1 MSKSAIFVVS
11 GFLAFLLYALLL
23 YGLLLERHNKE
34 AEKIL
39 LDLGKKNEQII
50 DLNLEDLPSDE
61 KKDGKVVEKVDEK
74 KAEKVVEKVEE
85 KKDEKVVE
93 KVEEKKDEK
102 VVEKNATDKEG
113 DFIDPKEQEESL
125 ENIFSSLN
133 DFQEKTD
140 TNAQKDEQKNEQEEE
155 QRRLKEQQRLRKN
168 QKNQEMLKG
177 LQQNLD
183 QFAQKLESVKNKT
196 LDLQIP
202 KQDGVDEKAYQEWY
216 AQIYQ
221 ILYKGWKGV
230 FYHKASV
237 SALIMITKDGEFDY
251 TILSY
256 SDFKDYNK
264 SVMTLLNDLKK
275 VDFPPYPG
283 GNMISIKV
291 NFTTKEEQ

>member
-39 LDLGKKNEQII
+39 LDLGKKNEQVI

-61 KKDGKVVEKVDEK
+61 KKDEKI
-74 KAEKVVEKVEE
+74 AEKAEE
-85 KKDEKVVE
+85 KKDEKAE

-125 ENIFSSLN
+125 EDIFSSLN

-140 TNAQKDEQKNEQEEE
+140 TNAQKDDQKNEQEEE
-155 QRRLKEQQRLRKN
+155 QRRLKEQQRLKQN

-251 TILSY
+251 TIISY

-264 SVMTLLNDLKK
+264 SVITLLDDLKK

>member
-39 LDLGKKNEQII
+39 LDLGKKNEQVI

-61 KKDGKVVEKVDEK
+61 KKDEKAV
-74 KAEKVVEKVEE
+74 
-85 KKDEKVVE
+85 EKVVE

-125 ENIFSSLN
+125 EDIFSSLN

-140 TNAQKDEQKNEQEEE
+140 ANAQKDEQKNEQEEE
-155 QRRLKEQQRLRKN
+155 QRRLKEQQRLKQN

-183 QFAQKLESVKNKT
+183 QFVQKLESVKNKT

-291 NFTTKEEQ
+291 NFTTKEE

>member
-39 LDLGKKNEQII
+39 LDLGKKNEQVI
-50 DLNLEDLPSDE
+50 DLNLEDLPS
-61 KKDGKVVEKVDEK
+61 
-74 KAEKVVEKVEE
+74 
-85 KKDEKVVE
+85 
-93 KVEEKKDEK
+93 EEKKDEK

-133 DFQEKTD
+133 DFQEKAD
-140 TNAQKDEQKNEQEEE
+140 TNAQKDEQEEE

-283 GNMISIKV
+283 GNMISIQV

>member
-39 LDLGKKNEQII
+39 LDLGKKNEQVI
-50 DLNLEDLPSDE
+50 DLNLEDVPSDE
-61 KKDGKVVEKVDEK
+61 KKDEKV
-74 KAEKVVEKVEE
+74 A
-85 KKDEKVVE
+85 E

-140 TNAQKDEQKNEQEEE
+140 ANAQKDEQKNEQEEE
-155 QRRLKEQQRLRKN
+155 QRRLKEQQRLKQN

-221 ILYKGWKGV
+221 ILYRGWKGV

-283 GNMISIKV
+283 GNMISIQV

>member
-23 YGLLLERHNKE
+23 CGLLLERHNEE

-39 LDLGKKNEQII
+39 LDLGKKNEQVI

-61 KKDGKVVEKVDEK
+61 KKE
-74 KAEKVVEKVEE
+74 
-85 KKDEKVVE
+85 
-93 KVEEKKDEK
+93 EK

-177 LQQNLD
+177 LQQNLN

>member
-39 LDLGKKNEQII
+39 LDLGKKNEQVI
-50 DLNLEDLPSDE
+50 DLNLEDLPSEE
-61 KKDGKVVEKVDEK
+61 KKDEKI
-74 KAEKVVEKVEE
+74 AEKVEE
-85 KKDEKVVE
+85 KKDEKA
-93 KVEEKKDEK
+93 
-102 VVEKNATDKEG
+102 VEKNATDKEG

-125 ENIFSSLN
+125 EDIFSSLN

-168 QKNQEMLKG
+168 QKNQEMLKD

>member
-39 LDLGKKNEQII
+39 LDLGKKNEQVI
-50 DLNLEDLPSDE
+50 DLNLEDLPS
-61 KKDGKVVEKVDEK
+61 
-74 KAEKVVEKVEE
+74 EE
-85 KKDEKVVE
+85 KKDEKAAE

-125 ENIFSSLN
+125 EDIFSSLN

-140 TNAQKDEQKNEQEEE
+140 TNAQKNEQKNEQEEE
-155 QRRLKEQQRLRKN
+155 QRHLREQQRLKQN
-168 QKNQEMLKG
+168 QENQEMLKG

-283 GNMISIKV
+283 GNMISIQV

>member
-39 LDLGKKNEQII
+39 LDLGKKNEQVI

-61 KKDGKVVEKVDEK
+61 KKD
-74 KAEKVVEKVEE
+74 EKVVEKAEE
-85 KKDEKVVE
+85 KKDEKVA
-93 KVEEKKDEK
+93 
-102 VVEKNATDKEG
+102 EKNATDKEG

-283 GNMISIKV
+283 GNMISIQV

>member
-39 LDLGKKNEQII
+39 LDLGKKNEQVI

-61 KKDGKVVEKVDEK
+61 KKDEKI
-74 KAEKVVEKVEE
+74 AEKAEE
-85 KKDEKVVE
+85 KKDEKA
-93 KVEEKKDEK
+93 
-102 VVEKNATDKEG
+102 VEKNATDKEG

-125 ENIFSSLN
+125 EDIFSSLN

-140 TNAQKDEQKNEQEEE
+140 TNAQKDDQKNEQEEE

-283 GNMISIKV
+283 GNMVSIQV

>member
-39 LDLGKKNEQII
+39 LDLGKKNEQVI
-50 DLNLEDLPSDE
+50 DLNLEDLPSEE
-61 KKDGKVVEKVDEK
+61 KKDEKV
-74 KAEKVVEKVEE
+74 AEKVEE
-85 KKDEKVVE
+85 KKDEKA
-93 KVEEKKDEK
+93 
-102 VVEKNATDKEG
+102 VEKNATDKEG

-140 TNAQKDEQKNEQEEE
+140 TNAQKNEQKNEQEEE

-283 GNMISIKV
+283 GNMISIQV

>member
-23 YGLLLERHNKE
+23 YGLLLERHNE
-34 AEKIL
+34 EVEKIL

-61 KKDGKVVEKVDEK
+61 KV
-74 KAEKVVEKVEE
+74 
-85 KKDEKVVE
+85 DEKVV
-93 KVEEKKDEK
+93 EK

-140 TNAQKDEQKNEQEEE
+140 TNAQKDEQEEQEEE

-291 NFTTKEEQ
+291 NFTTKEE

>member
-23 YGLLLERHNKE
+23 YGLLLERHNEE

-50 DLNLEDLPSDE
+50 DLNLEDLPSD
-61 KKDGKVVEKVDEK
+61 
-74 KAEKVVEKVEE
+74 
-85 KKDEKVVE
+85 
-93 KVEEKKDEK
+93 EKKDEK

-140 TNAQKDEQKNEQEEE
+140 TNAQKNEQKNEQEEE

-230 FYHKASV
+230 LYHKASV

-264 SVMTLLNDLKK
+264 SVITLLDDLKK

>member
-11 GFLAFLLYALLL
+11 GFLAFLLYVLLL

-39 LDLGKKNEQII
+39 LDLGKKNEQVI

-61 KKDGKVVEKVDEK
+61 KKD
-74 KAEKVVEKVEE
+74 EKVVE

-93 KVEEKKDEK
+93 KKDEK
-102 VVEKNATDKEG
+102 AVEKNATDKEG

-140 TNAQKDEQKNEQEEE
+140 ANAQKDEQKNEQEEE
-155 QRRLKEQQRLRKN
+155 QRRLKEQQRLKQN

-283 GNMISIKV
+283 GNMVSIKV

>member
-39 LDLGKKNEQII
+39 LDLGKKNEQVI

-61 KKDGKVVEKVDEK
+61 KKDEKA
-74 KAEKVVEKVEE
+74 AEKA
-85 KKDEKVVE
+85 
-93 KVEEKKDEK
+93 EEKKDEK

-125 ENIFSSLN
+125 EDIFSSLN

-140 TNAQKDEQKNEQEEE
+140 TNAQKDDQKNEQEEE

-177 LQQNLD
+177 LQQNLN

-221 ILYKGWKGV
+221 ILYKGWRGV

-237 SALIMITKDGEFDY
+237 SALIVITKDGEFDY

-283 GNMISIKV
+283 GNMISIQV

>member
-23 YGLLLERHNKE
+23 YGLLLEKHNKE

-39 LDLGKKNEQII
+39 LDLGKKNEQVI
-50 DLNLEDLPSDE
+50 DLNLEDLPS
-61 KKDGKVVEKVDEK
+61 
-74 KAEKVVEKVEE
+74 EE
-85 KKDEKVVE
+85 KKDEKAAE

-140 TNAQKDEQKNEQEEE
+140 ANAQKDEQKNEQEEE

-177 LQQNLD
+177 LQQNLN

-283 GNMISIKV
+283 GNMISIQV

>member
-1 MSKSAIFVVS
+1 MSKSAIFVLS

-39 LDLGKKNEQII
+39 LDLNKKDEQAI
-50 DLNLEDLPSDE
+50 DLNLEDLPSE
-61 KKDGKVVEKVDEK
+61 KKNEKIEKVTEK
-74 KAEKVVEKVEE
+74 Q
-85 KKDEKVVE
+85 
-93 KVEEKKDEK
+93 
-102 VVEKNATDKEG
+102 G
-113 DFIDPKEQEESL
+113 DFLEPKEEPKEEPEESL
-125 ENIFSSLN
+125 EDIFSSLN

-140 TNAQKDEQKNEQEEE
+140 KNAQKDEQKNKQEE
-155 QRRLKEQQRLRKN
+155 QRRLREQQRLKQN
-168 QKNQEMLKG
+168 QENQEMLKG

-221 ILYKGWKGV
+221 ILYKGWRGV

-264 SVMTLLNDLKK
+264 SVMTLLDNLKK

>member
-39 LDLGKKNEQII
+39 LDLGKKNEQVI
-50 DLNLEDLPSDE
+50 DLNLEDLPSD
-61 KKDGKVVEKVDEK
+61 
-74 KAEKVVEKVEE
+74 E

-102 VVEKNATDKEG
+102 AVEKNATDKEG

-125 ENIFSSLN
+125 EDIFSSLN

>member
-11 GFLAFLLYALLL
+11 GFLAFLLYTLLL
-23 YGLLLERHNKE
+23 YGLLLERHNEE

-50 DLNLEDLPSDE
+50 DLSLEDLPSD
-61 KKDGKVVEKVDEK
+61 
-74 KAEKVVEKVEE
+74 
-85 KKDEKVVE
+85 
-93 KVEEKKDEK
+93 EKKDEK

>member
-1 MSKSAIFVVS
+1 MSKSAIFVLS

-39 LDLGKKNEQII
+39 LDLGKKNEQVI

-61 KKDGKVVEKVDEK
+61 KKDEKI
-74 KAEKVVEKVEE
+74 AEKA
-85 KKDEKVVE
+85 
-93 KVEEKKDEK
+93 EEKKDEK

-125 ENIFSSLN
+125 EDIFSSLN

-140 TNAQKDEQKNEQEEE
+140 ANAQKDEQKNEQEEE
-155 QRRLKEQQRLRKN
+155 QRRLREQQRLKQN
-168 QKNQEMLKG
+168 QENQEMLKG
-177 LQQNLD
+177 LQQNLN
-183 QFAQKLESVKNKT
+183 QFTQKLESVKNKT
-196 LDLQIP
+196 LDLQVP

-221 ILYKGWKGV
+221 ILYKGWRGV

-264 SVMTLLNDLKK
+264 SVMTLLDDLKK

>member
-1 MSKSAIFVVS
+1 MSKSAIFVLS

-39 LDLGKKNEQII
+39 LDLNKKDEQTI
-50 DLNLEDLPSDE
+50 DLNLEDPPSE
-61 KKDGKVVEKVDEK
+61 KKNEKIEKVTEK
-74 KAEKVVEKVEE
+74 Q
-85 KKDEKVVE
+85 
-93 KVEEKKDEK
+93 
-102 VVEKNATDKEG
+102 G
-113 DFIDPKEQEESL
+113 DFLEPKEELKEEPEESL
-125 ENIFSSLN
+125 EDIFSSLN

-155 QRRLKEQQRLRKN
+155 QRRLKEQQRLKQN

-283 GNMISIKV
+283 GSMISIQV

>member
-23 YGLLLERHNKE
+23 YGLLLEKHNKE

-39 LDLGKKNEQII
+39 LDLGKKNEQVI
-50 DLNLEDLPSDE
+50 DLNLEDLPSE
-61 KKDGKVVEKVDEK
+61 KKNEKIEKVTEK
-74 KAEKVVEKVEE
+74 Q
-85 KKDEKVVE
+85 
-93 KVEEKKDEK
+93 
-102 VVEKNATDKEG
+102 G
-113 DFIDPKEQEESL
+113 DFLEPKEEPKEEPEESL
-125 ENIFSSLN
+125 EDIFSSLN

-140 TNAQKDEQKNEQEEE
+140 KNAQKDEQKNKQEEE
-155 QRRLKEQQRLRKN
+155 QRRLREQQRLKQN
-168 QKNQEMLKG
+168 QENQEMLKG
-177 LQQNLD
+177 LQQNLN
-183 QFAQKLESVKNKT
+183 QFTQKLESVKNKT

-221 ILYKGWKGV
+221 ILYKGWRGV

-264 SVMTLLNDLKK
+264 SVMTLLDDLKK

-283 GNMISIKV
+283 GSMISIQV

>member
-1 MSKSAIFVVS
+1 MSKSAIFVLS

-39 LDLGKKNEQII
+39 LDLSKKNEQVI
-50 DLNLEDLPSDE
+50 DLNLEDLPSE
-61 KKDGKVVEKVDEK
+61 KKNEKIEKVTEK
-74 KAEKVVEKVEE
+74 Q
-85 KKDEKVVE
+85 
-93 KVEEKKDEK
+93 
-102 VVEKNATDKEG
+102 G
-113 DFIDPKEQEESL
+113 DFLEPKEEPKEEPEESL
-125 ENIFSSLN
+125 EDIFSSLN

-140 TNAQKDEQKNEQEEE
+140 KNAQKDEQKNEQEE
-155 QRRLKEQQRLRKN
+155 QRRLREQQRLKQN
-168 QKNQEMLKG
+168 QENQEMLKG
-177 LQQNLD
+177 LQQNLN
-183 QFAQKLESVKNKT
+183 QFTQKLESVKNKT
-196 LDLQIP
+196 LDLQVP

-221 ILYKGWKGV
+221 ILYKGWRGV

-237 SALIMITKDGEFDY
+237 SVLIMITKDGEFDY

-264 SVMTLLNDLKK
+264 SVMTLLDNLKK

>member
-23 YGLLLERHNKE
+23 CGLLLERHNKE

-39 LDLGKKNEQII
+39 LDLGKKNEQVI
-50 DLNLEDLPSDE
+50 DLNLEDLPS
-61 KKDGKVVEKVDEK
+61 
-74 KAEKVVEKVEE
+74 EE
-85 KKDEKVVE
+85 KKDEKVA
-93 KVEEKKDEK
+93 
-102 VVEKNATDKEG
+102 EKNATDKEG

-183 QFAQKLESVKNKT
+183 QFTQKLESVKNKT

-237 SALIMITKDGEFDY
+237 SVLIMITKDGEFDY

-283 GNMISIKV
+283 GNMVSIQV

>member
-11 GFLAFLLYALLL
+11 GFLAFLLYVLLL
-23 YGLLLERHNKE
+23 YGLLLERHNEE

-61 KKDGKVVEKVDEK
+61 KKE
-74 KAEKVVEKVEE
+74 
-85 KKDEKVVE
+85 
-93 KVEEKKDEK
+93 EK

-140 TNAQKDEQKNEQEEE
+140 TNAQKDEQKNEQEE

-237 SALIMITKDGEFDY
+237 SALITISKDGKFDY

-264 SVMTLLNDLKK
+264 SVITLLDDLKK

>member
-23 YGLLLERHNKE
+23 CGLLLERHNKE

-61 KKDGKVVEKVDEK
+61 KKD
-74 KAEKVVEKVEE
+74 
-85 KKDEKVVE
+85 
-93 KVEEKKDEK
+93 EK
-102 VVEKNATDKEG
+102 VVEKNVTDKEG

-283 GNMISIKV
+283 GNMISIQV

>member
-11 GFLAFLLYALLL
+11 GFLAFLLYVLLL

-39 LDLGKKNEQII
+39 LDLGKKNEQVI
-50 DLNLEDLPSDE
+50 DLNLEDVPSD
-61 KKDGKVVEKVDEK
+61 
-74 KAEKVVEKVEE
+74 
-85 KKDEKVVE
+85 
-93 KVEEKKDEK
+93 EKKDEK

-133 DFQEKTD
+133 DFQEKTN

-155 QRRLKEQQRLRKN
+155 QRRLKEQQRLKQN

-283 GNMISIKV
+283 GNMVSIKV

>member
-1 MSKSAIFVVS
+1 MSKSTIFVVS
-11 GFLAFLLYALLL
+11 GFLAFLLHALLL
-23 YGLLLERHNKE
+23 YGLLLERHNEE

-50 DLNLEDLPSDE
+50 DLNLEDLPSD
-61 KKDGKVVEKVDEK
+61 
-74 KAEKVVEKVEE
+74 
-85 KKDEKVVE
+85 
-93 KVEEKKDEK
+93 EKKDEK

-140 TNAQKDEQKNEQEEE
+140 TNAQKDEQKNEQEE

-283 GNMISIKV
+283 GNMISIQV

>member
-39 LDLGKKNEQII
+39 LDLGKKNEQVI

-61 KKDGKVVEKVDEK
+61 KKDEKI
-74 KAEKVVEKVEE
+74 AEKA
-85 KKDEKVVE
+85 
-93 KVEEKKDEK
+93 EEKKDEK

-125 ENIFSSLN
+125 EDIFSSLN

-140 TNAQKDEQKNEQEEE
+140 ANAQKDEQKNEQEEE
-155 QRRLKEQQRLRKN
+155 QRRLKEQQRLKQN

-283 GNMISIKV
+283 GNMISIQV

>member
-39 LDLGKKNEQII
+39 LDLGKKNEQVI
-50 DLNLEDLPSDE
+50 DLNLEDLPS
-61 KKDGKVVEKVDEK
+61 
-74 KAEKVVEKVEE
+74 
-85 KKDEKVVE
+85 
-93 KVEEKKDEK
+93 EEKKDEK

-125 ENIFSSLN
+125 EDIFSSLN

-155 QRRLKEQQRLRKN
+155 QRRLKEQQRLKQN

-283 GNMISIKV
+283 GNMISIQV

>member
-39 LDLGKKNEQII
+39 LDLGKKNEQVI
-50 DLNLEDLPSDE
+50 DLNLEDVPSDE
-61 KKDGKVVEKVDEK
+61 KKDEKI
-74 KAEKVVEKVEE
+74 AEKAEE
-85 KKDEKVVE
+85 KKDEKA
-93 KVEEKKDEK
+93 
-102 VVEKNATDKEG
+102 VEKNATDKES
-113 DFIDPKEQEESL
+113 DFVDPKEQEESL

-221 ILYKGWKGV
+221 ILYKGWRGV

-283 GNMISIKV
+283 GSMISIKV

>member
-1 MSKSAIFVVS
+1 MSKSTIFVVS

-23 YGLLLERHNKE
+23 YGLLLEKHNKE

-39 LDLGKKNEQII
+39 LDLGKKNEQVI

-61 KKDGKVVEKVDEK
+61 KKDEKIAEKAEEKKDEKV
-74 KAEKVVEKVEE
+74 AEKVEE
-85 KKDEKVVE
+85 KKDEKVAE

-102 VVEKNATDKEG
+102 VAEKNATDKEG

-125 ENIFSSLN
+125 EDIFSSLN

-140 TNAQKDEQKNEQEEE
+140 TNAQKDDQKNEQEE

-237 SALIMITKDGEFDY
+237 SVLIMITKDGEFDY

-283 GNMISIKV
+283 GNMISIQV

>member
-23 YGLLLERHNKE
+23 YGLLLEKHNKE

-39 LDLGKKNEQII
+39 LDLGKKNEQVI

-61 KKDGKVVEKVDEK
+61 KKDEKI
-74 KAEKVVEKVEE
+74 AEKA
-85 KKDEKVVE
+85 
-93 KVEEKKDEK
+93 EEKKDEK

-140 TNAQKDEQKNEQEEE
+140 ANAQKDEQKNEQKNEQEEE
-155 QRRLKEQQRLRKN
+155 QRRLKEQQRLKQN

-283 GNMISIKV
+283 GNMISIQV

>member
-23 YGLLLERHNKE
+23 CGLLLERHNKE

-50 DLNLEDLPSDE
+50 DLNLEDLPSE
-61 KKDGKVVEKVDEK
+61 
-74 KAEKVVEKVEE
+74 EKVEE
-85 KKDEKVVE
+85 KVA
-93 KVEEKKDEK
+93 
-102 VVEKNATDKEG
+102 EKNATDKEG

-237 SALIMITKDGEFDY
+237 SALIVITKDGEFDY

>member
-39 LDLGKKNEQII
+39 LDLGKKNEQVI
-50 DLNLEDLPSDE
+50 DLNLEDLPSEE
-61 KKDGKVVEKVDEK
+61 KKE
-74 KAEKVVEKVEE
+74 EKVE
-85 KKDEKVVE
+85 
-93 KVEEKKDEK
+93 
-102 VVEKNATDKEG
+102 EKNATDKEG

-140 TNAQKDEQKNEQEEE
+140 TNAQKDERKNEQEEE

-177 LQQNLD
+177 LQQNLN

>member
-61 KKDGKVVEKVDEK
+61 KK
-74 KAEKVVEKVEE
+74 A
-85 KKDEKVVE
+85 EKVVE

>member
-1 MSKSAIFVVS
+1 MSKSAIFVLS

-39 LDLGKKNEQII
+39 LDLNKKDEQAI
-50 DLNLEDLPSDE
+50 DLNLEDLPSE
-61 KKDGKVVEKVDEK
+61 KKNEKIEKVTEK
-74 KAEKVVEKVEE
+74 Q
-85 KKDEKVVE
+85 
-93 KVEEKKDEK
+93 
-102 VVEKNATDKEG
+102 G
-113 DFIDPKEQEESL
+113 DFLEPKEEPKEEPEESL
-125 ENIFSSLN
+125 EDIFSSLN

-140 TNAQKDEQKNEQEEE
+140 KNAQKDEQKNKQEE
-155 QRRLKEQQRLRKN
+155 QRRLREQQRLKQN
-168 QKNQEMLKG
+168 QENQEMLKG

-221 ILYKGWKGV
+221 ILYKGWRGV

-264 SVMTLLNDLKK
+264 SVMTLLDDLKK
-275 VDFPPYPG
+275 VGFPPYPG

>member
-1 MSKSAIFVVS
+1 MSKSAIFVLS

-39 LDLGKKNEQII
+39 LDLNKKDEQAI
-50 DLNLEDLPSDE
+50 DLNLEDLPSE
-61 KKDGKVVEKVDEK
+61 KKNEKIEKVTEK
-74 KAEKVVEKVEE
+74 Q
-85 KKDEKVVE
+85 
-93 KVEEKKDEK
+93 
-102 VVEKNATDKEG
+102 G
-113 DFIDPKEQEESL
+113 DFLEPKEEPKEEPEESL
-125 ENIFSSLN
+125 EDIFSSLN

-140 TNAQKDEQKNEQEEE
+140 KNAQKDEQKNKQEE
-155 QRRLKEQQRLRKN
+155 QRRLREQQRLKQN
-168 QKNQEMLKG
+168 QENQEMLKG
-177 LQQNLD
+177 LQQNLN
-183 QFAQKLESVKNKT
+183 QFTQKLESVKNKT
-196 LDLQIP
+196 LDLQVP

-221 ILYKGWKGV
+221 ILYKGWRGV

-264 SVMTLLNDLKK
+264 SVMTLLDDLKK

>member
-23 YGLLLERHNKE
+23 YGLLLERHNEE

-50 DLNLEDLPSDE
+50 DLNLEDLPSDG
-61 KKDGKVVEKVDEK
+61 KKEEKV
-74 KAEKVVEKVEE
+74 A
-85 KKDEKVVE
+85 E

-183 QFAQKLESVKNKT
+183 QFVQKLESVKNKT

-202 KQDGVDEKAYQEWY
+202 KQDGVDEKSYQEWY

-264 SVMTLLNDLKK
+264 SVMTLLNGLKK

>member
-23 YGLLLERHNKE
+23 YGLLLERRNKE

-50 DLNLEDLPSDE
+50 DLTLEDLPSD
-61 KKDGKVVEKVDEK
+61 
-74 KAEKVVEKVEE
+74 
-85 KKDEKVVE
+85 
-93 KVEEKKDEK
+93 EKKDEK

-140 TNAQKDEQKNEQEEE
+140 TNAQKDEQKNEQEE

-237 SALIMITKDGEFDY
+237 SVLIMITKDGEFDY

-283 GNMISIKV
+283 GSMISIQV
-291 NFTTKEEQ
+291 NFTTKE

>member
-39 LDLGKKNEQII
+39 LDLGKKNEQVI
-50 DLNLEDLPSDE
+50 DLNLEYLPSDE
-61 KKDGKVVEKVDEK
+61 KKDEKV
-74 KAEKVVEKVEE
+74 A
-85 KKDEKVVE
+85 
-93 KVEEKKDEK
+93 
-102 VVEKNATDKEG
+102 EKNATDKEG

-251 TILSY
+251 IILSY